1 MFTSCPPRM
10 VRTPNKGENT
20 VSDDIS
26 TQAVHAGED
35 KVKPYHSL
43 AMPIVQTSTYAF
55 EDTAAL
61 IEHMQRK
68 EDKLPLQRDEYGR
81 YGNPTQRVV
90 ERKLAVLDGG
100 EDGLLYASGMCA
112 ITSTMLALLSAG
124 DHIIFTDDC
133 YRRTREFCLTYLKR
147 YGIEATMVPM
157 GDYDA
162 LEAAIRDNTRMIFS
176 ETPTNP
182 YMRILDLER
191 AVVIADRYDVQVFL
205 DSTFA
210 TPCNLRPLEL
220 GVDLVTHSVTK
231 YLGGHN
237 DLLGGVVI
245 GPAETIARL
254 KEAQGVLGGV
264 PDAHN
269 AYLLLRGLKTLAI
282 RVAKQNENGM
292 KVAQF
297 LESHPKIRCVYYPGL
312 PSHPDHELATRQM
325 AGFGGVVSF
334 EPEADLERTSVFID
348 AVRIPYIGPSLG
360 GVESIIEQPALMSHF
375 TLDKAE
381 RLEIGIKDELVRYAL
396 GIEDADDLIAD
407 LEQALD
413 KI

>member
-1 MFTSCPPRM
+1 
-10 VRTPNKGENT
+10 VNDN
-20 VSDDIS
+20 IS

-43 AMPIVQTSTYAF
+43 TMPIVQTSTYAF

-68 EDKLPLQRDEYGR
+68 EDKLPPERVEYGR

-90 ERKLAVLDGG
+90 ERKLTALDGG
-100 EDGLLYASGMCA
+100 EDALLYASGMCA

-124 DHIIFTDDC
+124 DHVVFTDDC
-133 YRRTREFCLTYLKR
+133 YRRTREFCLDYLKR

-157 GDYDA
+157 GDYTA
-162 LEAAIRDNTRMIFS
+162 LETAIQDNTRMIFS

-182 YMRILDLER
+182 YMRILDLEQVT
-191 AVVIADRYDVQVFL
+191 AIARRHGVQVFL

-210 TPCNLRPLEL
+210 TPCNLRPLEF

-237 DLLGGVVI
+237 DLLGGVVTGSAQI
-245 GPAETIARL
+245 IARL
-254 KEAQGVLGGV
+254 KEVQGVLGGV

-269 AYLLLRGLKTLAI
+269 AYLLLRGLKTLAV

-312 PSHPDHELATRQM
+312 PSHPDHDLAARQM
-325 AGFGGVVSF
+325 TGYGGVVSF
-334 EPEADLERTSVFID
+334 EPEADLEKTSAFID

-375 TLDKAE
+375 TLDKVE

-407 LEQALD
+407 LAQALE

>member
-1 MFTSCPPRM
+1 MS
-10 VRTPNKGENT
+10 NKF
-20 VSDDIS
+20 S

-43 AMPIVQTSTYAF
+43 IMPIVQTSTYAF

-68 EDKLPLQRDEYGR
+68 EDKLPLERDEYGR

-90 ERKLAVLDGG
+90 ERKLATLDGG
-100 EDGLLYASGMCA
+100 EDALLYASGMCA

-124 DHIIFTDDC
+124 DHVVFTDDC

-157 GDYDA
+157 GDYAA
-162 LEAAIRDNTRMIFS
+162 LETAIRGNTRMIFS

-182 YMRILDLER
+182 YMRILDLEQVV
-191 AVVIADRYDVQVFL
+191 AVARRHNVKVFL

-210 TPCNLRPLEL
+210 TPCNLRPLEF

-245 GPAETIARL
+245 GTTETIARL
-254 KEAQGVLGGV
+254 KEAQSVLGGI

-282 RVAKQNENGM
+282 RVAKQNENGI

-297 LESHPKIRCVYYPGL
+297 LESHPKIRRVYYPGL

-334 EPEADLERTSVFID
+334 EPEATLEMTSAFID

-360 GVESIIEQPALMSHF
+360 GVESIVEQPALMSHF
-375 TLDKAE
+375 TLNKAE

>member
-1 MFTSCPPRM
+1 MTD
-10 VRTPNKGENT
+10 N
-20 VSDDIS
+20 IS

-43 AMPIVQTSTYAF
+43 TMPIVQTSTYAF

-68 EDKLPLQRDEYGR
+68 EDKLPPERVEYGR
-81 YGNPTQRVV
+81 YGNPTQRAV
-90 ERKLAVLDGG
+90 ERKLAALDGG
-100 EDGLLYASGMCA
+100 EDALLYASGMCA
-112 ITSTMLALLSAG
+112 ITSTMLTLLSAG
-124 DHIIFTDDC
+124 DHVVFTDDC
-133 YRRTREFCLTYLKR
+133 YRRTREFCLVYLER
-147 YGIEATMVPM
+147 YGIKSTMVPM
-157 GDYDA
+157 GDYAA
-162 LEAAIRDNTRMIFS
+162 LEAAIQDNTRMLFS

-182 YMRILDLER
+182 YMRVLDLEQVV
-191 AVVIADRYDVQVFL
+191 AVAHRHGVQVFL

-210 TPCNLRPLEL
+210 TPCNLRPLAF

-237 DLLGGVVI
+237 DLLGGVVT
-245 GPAETIARL
+245 GSAEMVARL
-254 KEAQGVLGGV
+254 KEGQGVLGGV
-264 PDAHN
+264 PDPHN

-282 RVAKQNENGM
+282 RVTKQNENGLQ
-292 KVAQF
+292 VARF
-297 LESHPKIRCVYYPGL
+297 LESHPKIRRVYYPGL
-312 PSHPDHELATRQM
+312 PSHPDHELAVRQM
-325 AGFGGVVSF
+325 TGFGGVVSF
-334 EPEADLERTSVFID
+334 EPDADLARTSVFID

-375 TLDKAE
+375 TLDQEE
-381 RLEIGIKDELVRYAL
+381 RQAIGIKDELVRYAL

-407 LEQALD
+407 LEQALA